1 MRSTATRQIFIAAFL
16 LLTLLPG
23 LQMATRWLPEL
34 TIDEQ
39 RTLAKPPSMTQ
50 PERYLQQANN
60 WFSDHF
66 GFRALL
72 IRLKATVDYR
82 LFRVSDKVHVGRDGY
97 LFYRSTLD
105 VEKPAVDAYLGNHE
119 AAVVEGV
126 RRYAEAL
133 RQKGIGMVMVV
144 NLLGDRFLTDKLP
157 ASVAERPPLR
167 RIDSLLEK
175 LKQVPNVTFIDST
188 AILKDVEKTRPIF
201 HRTDFHWNDPAAY
214 PVAKSVV
221 DAMSRAEGLAGSAWT
236 HPLRYETQSYSGGI
250 ARFMPLLNSPT
261 ENSIFVTPTW
271 QWPSGFVSV
280 SGPVPYTD
288 VSRVA
293 AGTKGLLQP
302 VLFVGDSFM
311 DAWMRNGMAAYFE
324 SSYRIRWVEGL
335 RLSAITTA
343 LPPGARWV
351 AMQFIEVQQP
361 ALSAFADEADVTRA
375 IMMLEQRPN
384 PAP

>member
-1 MRSTATRQIFIAAFL
+1 MRSTATRRIFIAAFL
-16 LLTLLPG
+16 VLTLLPG

-39 RTLAKPPSMTQ
+39 RTLAAPPSMAH
-50 PERYLQQANN
+50 PDRYLQQANS

-72 IRLKATVDYR
+72 IRLKATVDYS

-105 VEKPAVDAYLGNHE
+105 VEKPAVDAYLGTHE

-133 RQKGIGMVMVV
+133 QQKGIGMVMVV
-144 NLLGDRFLTDKLP
+144 NLLGDRFLPDKLP

-167 RIDSLLEK
+167 RIDSLLDK

-188 AILKDVEKTRPIF
+188 AILKEVEKTRPIF

-214 PVAKSVV
+214 PVAKGVV
-221 DAMSRAEGLAGSAWT
+221 DAMSRAEGLADSTWT

-250 ARFMPLLNSPT
+250 ARFMPLLRSPS
-261 ENSIFVTPTW
+261 EKSIFVMPSW
-271 QWPSGFVSV
+271 QWPGGFTSV
-280 SGPVPYTD
+280 TGPAPYTD
-288 VSRVA
+288 VSHVA
-293 AGTKGLLQP
+293 PGSKGLLHP
-302 VLFVGDSFM
+302 VLFVGDSYM

-324 SSYRIRWVEGL
+324 SSYRLRWVEGL
-335 RLSAITTA
+335 RLSAISA
-343 LPPGARWV
+343 AIPSDARWV
-351 AMQFIEVQQP
+351 TVQFIEVQQP
-361 ALSAFADEADVTRA
+361 ALLAFADEADVTRA
-375 IMMLEQRPN
+375 IKLLDQRS
-384 PAP
+384 AP

>member
-1 MRSTATRQIFIAAFL
+1 MRSTATRWIFITAFL
-16 LLTLLPG
+16 VLTLLPG

-39 RTLAKPPSMTQ
+39 RTLAAPPSMAH
-50 PERYLQQANN
+50 PDRYVQQANS

-66 GFRALL
+66 GFRGLL

-105 VEKPAVDAYLGNHE
+105 IEKPAVDAYLGTHE

-126 RRYAEAL
+126 RRYADAL
-133 RQKGIGMVMVV
+133 QQKGIGMVMVV
-144 NLLGDRFLTDKLP
+144 NLLGDRFLPDKLP

-167 RIDSLLEK
+167 RIDSLLDK

-188 AILKDVEKTRPIF
+188 ALLQEAQRSRPIF

-214 PVAKSVV
+214 PVAKGVV
-221 DAMSRAEGLAGSAWT
+221 DAMSRAEGLADSAWT

-250 ARFMPLLNSPT
+250 ARFMPLLRSPS
-261 ENSIFVTPTW
+261 EKSLFVTPSW
-271 QWPSGFVSV
+271 QWPEGSTSV
-280 SGPVPYTD
+280 SGPAPYTE
-288 VSRVA
+288 VSHVA
-293 AGTKGLLQP
+293 PSDKVLLHP

-324 SSYRIRWVEGL
+324 SSYRLRWGEGL
-335 RLSAITTA
+335 RLSAITSAT
-343 LPPGARWV
+343 PSDARWV
-351 AMQFIEVQQP
+351 TVQFIEVQQA
-361 ALSAFADEADVTRA
+361 ALLAFADKADVARSIELLQARA
-375 IMMLEQRPN
+375 PR
-384 PAP
+384 

>member
-1 MRSTATRQIFIAAFL
+1 MRSTATRRIFIAAFFV
-16 LLTLLPG
+16 LTLLPG
-23 LQMATRWLPEL
+23 LQMATRWLPEM

-39 RTLAKPPSMTQ
+39 RTLAAPPSMAH
-50 PERYLQQANN
+50 PDRYLQQANS

-105 VEKPAVDAYLGNHE
+105 VEKPAVDAYLGTHE

-133 RQKGIGMVMVV
+133 QQKGIGMVMVV
-144 NLLGDRFLTDKLP
+144 NLLGDRFLPDKLP

-167 RIDSLLEK
+167 RIDSLLDK

-214 PVAKSVV
+214 PVAKGVV
-221 DAMSRAEGLAGSAWT
+221 DAMSRAEGLAGSTWT
-236 HPLRYETQSYSGGI
+236 HPLHYETQSYSGGI
-250 ARFMPLLNSPT
+250 ARFMPLLRSPS
-261 ENSIFVTPTW
+261 EKSLFVTPSW
-271 QWPSGFVSV
+271 QWPGGFTSV
-280 SGPVPYTD
+280 SGPAPYTD
-288 VSRVA
+288 VSHVA
-293 AGTKGLLQP
+293 PGSKGLLHP

-324 SSYRIRWVEGL
+324 SSYRLRWGEGL
-335 RLSAITTA
+335 RLSAITSA
-343 LPPGARWV
+343 IPSDARWV
-351 AMQFIEVQQP
+351 TVQFIEVQQA
-361 ALSAFADEADVTRA
+361 ALLAFADKADVARSIELLQA
-375 IMMLEQRPN
+375 RVPR
-384 PAP
+384 